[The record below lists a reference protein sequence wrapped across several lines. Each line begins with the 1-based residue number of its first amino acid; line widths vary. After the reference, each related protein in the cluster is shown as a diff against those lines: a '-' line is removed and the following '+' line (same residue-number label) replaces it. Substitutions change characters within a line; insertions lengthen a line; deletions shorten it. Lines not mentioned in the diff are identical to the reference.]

1 MIYGKHSKRLLFFD
15 IFYIFPSNESAV
27 RILIERERASSV
39 ELQISNKS
47 ACVIRVLQISN
58 ESAGVFRCTTNIKQ
72 VRARLLLYWEYQT
85 RARAV
90 GCAVNIEGSARRSL
104 CCEYWTRA
112 RAVDVGCAANIEG
125 SARRS
130 LCCEY
135 WAMHVCPLC
144 CEYWTMKAVC
154 NWQGTAVINV
164 AWASTIKYV
173 AVAVQIC
180 FLFIVFYF
188 LIYCN
193 YQTTYIK
200 SKLFCDISHMSKSI
214 VFNVW
219 KLAC

>member
-104 CCEYWTRA
+104 CCEYWT
-112 RAVDVGCAANIEG
+112 
-125 SARRS
+125 
-130 LCCEY
+130 
-135 WAMHVCPLC
+135 MHVGPLC

-164 AWASTIKYV
+164 AWASNMWRLQFKYV
-173 AVAVQIC
+173 
-180 FLFIVFYF
+180 FYLLSF
-188 LIYCN
+188 TFKIL
-193 YQTTYIK
+193 
-200 SKLFCDISHMSKSI
+200 
-214 VFNVW
+214 
-219 KLAC
+219 